1 MKAFEIDSVTKPDMS
16 NYLIHMTDEQS
27 FNSILKSDGSNA
39 KGLIKALI
47 PKGANK
53 DSFSHEIACF
63 TETPI
68 HAIGAFLEISKR
80 RSNEKMVYGIGFK
93 KTLMVELGVRPTLYL
108 DGTKLANFFEL
119 KKTESLDKKTRC
131 FLDSLS
137 PLIHPLGENTKR
149 QGFTWEREW
158 RYTDKHGF
166 NFSYEEIEV
175 ICCPKESQELIKL
188 ELGEYA
194 KGIKF
199 VDTSSKYQEITQFIS
214 FSNERTSIE
223 AGLCNPDNQEDLD
236 EFLESFDLYVEQLTF
251 HKEYLMQL
259 TAQVSSIEK
268 ELANLKEWRE
278 DIKFHTCEQCGCY
291 SKKLVNNQLFGSI
304 CLDCSAHLAHVWNKN
319 YKDA

>member
-1 MKAFEIDSVTKPDMS
+1 MKAFEIDPVTKPDMS
-16 NYLIHMTDEQS
+16 NYLIHMTDEKS
-27 FNSILKSDGSNA
+27 FHSILQSGADNSS
-39 KGLIKALI
+39 GLIKALK

-53 DSFSHEIACF
+53 GSFGHQIACF

-80 RSNEKMVYGIGFK
+80 RSNEKMVFGIGFK
-93 KTLMVELGVRPTLYL
+93 KALMVELGVRPTLYL

-119 KKTESLDKKTRC
+119 KKIKSLDNKAQH

-137 PLIHPLGENTKR
+137 PLIHPLGENTER

-158 RYTDKHGF
+158 RYADIPGF
-166 NFSYEEIEV
+166 HFSYEEIEV
-175 ICCPKESQELIKL
+175 ICCPKESLELIKL

-214 FSNERTSIE
+214 YSNERASIE
-223 AGLCNPDNQEDLD
+223 AGLCHPANQEELD

-251 HKEYLMQL
+251 HKEYLTQL
-259 TAQVSSIEK
+259 KTQISSIEN
-268 ELANLKEWRE
+268 ELASLKEWRK
-278 DIKFHTCEQCGCY
+278 DIKAHTCEDCGCY
-291 SKKLVNNQLFGSI
+291 SKRLSKFMHFDKL
-304 CLDCSAHLAHVWNKN
+304 CADCKGYHNHLWDKQ